1 MKTKI
6 TFPSAKTVMGQ
17 MRAVLCMAAIV
28 MAICVGAD
36 VLAKNVVAALLV
48 LF

>member
-6 TFPSAKTVMGQ
+6 TFPSARTVMLQ
-17 MRAVLCMAAIV
+17 
-28 MAICVGAD
+28 AICVGAD
-36 VLAKNVVAALLV
+36 VLAKNAVAALLA